1 MKSRTALLI
10 VEWTSIPLLILA
22 GLLVISGYG
31 LTSEA
36 ARSASLGLLTF
47 SRSQMIHLSRAVKLG
62 FVSLLL
68 LHAYAGTE
76 VLGEKLRVS
85 GRKGLA
91 SLVEYG
97 VIAFLMYVGWITL
110 NGEFGG

>member
-1 MKSRTALLI
+1 MRTKTALAI
-10 VEWTSIPLLILA
+10 VEWTSLPLLLLA

-36 ARSASLGLLTF
+36 ARNASLGLLTF
-47 SRSQMIHLSRAVKLG
+47 SRSQAIHLSRIVKLG

-68 LHAYAGTE
+68 LHTYAGTE
-76 VLGEKLRVS
+76 VLAEKLRA
-85 GRKGLA
+85 RERERLA

-97 VIAFLMYVGWITL
+97 VIAFLIYVGWIAL

>member
-1 MKSRTALLI
+1 MKAKTALTL
-10 VEWTSIPLLILA
+10 VEWTSLPLLLLA

-36 ARSASLGLLTF
+36 ARNASLGVLTF
-47 SRSQMIHLSRAVKLG
+47 PLSQTIHLSRAIKLG

-68 LHAYAGTE
+68 LHTYAGTGMLAKKVE
-76 VLGEKLRVS
+76 KRGHSRLAALLEYAVL
-85 GRKGLA
+85 
-91 SLVEYG
+91 
-97 VIAFLMYVGWITL
+97 AFLIYVGWIAV

>member
-1 MKSRTALLI
+1 MKSRTAILI

-36 ARSASLGLLTF
+36 ARNASLGLLTF
-47 SRSQMIHLSRAVKLG
+47 SRSQTIHLSRLIKLG

-68 LHAYAGTE
+68 LHTYTGTE
-76 VLGEKLRVS
+76 MLGEKLRVG
-85 GRKGLA
+85 GRKRLA
-91 SLVEYG
+91 SVVEYG
-97 VIAFLMYVGWITL
+97 VIAFLIYVGWITL